1 MAFKAGAMAGRRCRR
16 WKRRDQCHGSCRTDG
31 NGRAH
36 PHSQRGTVLG
46 NMFRTRNSNSLGTG
60 ITPEPRVRS
69 YFPETM
75 YWNPA
80 LITDDTGHA
89 EVRVPM
95 ADSITTWRLSMLAS
109 GLSGQLGSATAPV
122 KVFQDFFVD
131 MDLPVAL
138 TQHDSVE
145 MPVAVYNYLP
155 HAAGVTLTLAEQPW
169 FTCAGR
175 RRRRCPL
182 GRARSKSFTIPSRSN
197 CSAISR

>member
-1 MAFKAGAMAGRRCRR
+1 MPGRLAAGCR
-16 WKRRDQCHGSCRTDG
+16 
-31 NGRAH
+31 A
-36 PHSQRGTVLG
+36 
-46 NMFRTRNSNSLGTG
+46 
-60 ITPEPRVRS
+60 PRVRS

-109 GLSGQLGSATAPV
+109 GLGGQLGSATAPV

-145 MPVAVYNYLP
+145 LPVTVYNYLP
-155 HAAGVTLTLAEQPW
+155 HAQDVTLTLAEQPW
-169 FTCAGR
+169 FTLRGPATQTLSIGAGR
-175 RRRRCPL
+175 SQSRLLPDHRQQPGPFRADRHGQGHDALRCRAARGRRSARRQAVRH
-182 GRARSKSFTIPSRSN
+182 GDQ
-197 CSAISR
+197 